1 MNYFAFLLV
10 AMTTGVSAAEHRHSP
25 SKLHESVRDS
35 FQGPDRT
42 ITWRPW
48 QERPEFRVRT
58 GDRYLGHE
66 QWEHYLGFEEH
77 PSSAKEIKLSMIHLA
92 SESVPDVFIRPGSR
106 YAIVKVTNSSM
117 TARKGRWSWEAQE
130 MHTKAIFH
138 IYALKITERPRGPG
152 AAWS

>member
-1 MNYFAFLLV
+1 MKYFAFLLL
-10 AMTTGVSAAEHRHSP
+10 AMASGVNAVKYRHSP
-25 SKLHESVRDS
+25 PKLHGSARDS

-77 PSSAKEIKLSMIHLA
+77 PSSAKEIKLSMIRLA
-92 SESVPDVFIRPGSR
+92 LESVPDVYIRPGSR
-106 YAIVKVTNSSM
+106 YALVKVTNSNM
-117 TARKGRWSWEAQE
+117 TVRKGRWSWAAQE
-130 MHTKAIFH
+130 MHSKAIFH
-138 IYALKITERPRGPG
+138 VYALKDN
-152 AAWS
+152 